1 MPSTASILPRPI
13 QRDQRDPLTIFLLL
27 SLLLHFLFLLFF
39 PIWRREP
46 LELPQ
51 EQLTEVELLPTPP
64 SPPPPVVAKVE
75 PPKAEPP
82 PVEKP
87 KPPEEQQP
95 KPHAEEKPKPPEA
108 KPREK
113 LPEQIV
119 NTPDEINDKV
129 PDKARLL
136 SERNTAV
143 KEETVAPGIPR
154 PAPRQNEKPPAPPKE
169 KAESQPPS
177 EQLVKKPPALTKPA
191 REKLREPPSEEKAAA
206 AKPPVQLA
214 MKPPVAPPVP
224 KPSIEKRLEEPD
236 GEEISG
242 KSPEQKTTEA
252 AKRAPQLFARPE
264 ELLTQGWLPNANSE
278 EEKKEERKSPQG
290 RDLIALAPPPRESL
304 LSLPGPQGTP
314 DYLPDIRQGNL
325 TFLNTKAHRFAPFV
339 RRVALRVFQHLIIFQ
354 RKNLHLD
361 DVVAAR
367 DVSTLEVKLDT
378 QGNLK
383 GLVIQTRSGSY
394 AVDEALL
401 KACQNGAWDEN
412 PPSEA
417 IAEDGMIHFIFRSD
431 INAQYD
437 DLGLR
442 AILTTLQVG
451 LV

>member
-1 MPSTASILPRPI
+1 
-13 QRDQRDPLTIFLLL
+13 
-27 SLLLHFLFLLFF
+27 
-39 PIWRREP
+39 
-46 LELPQ
+46 
-51 EQLTEVELLPTPP
+51 
-64 SPPPPVVAKVE
+64 
-75 PPKAEPP
+75 
-82 PVEKP
+82 
-87 KPPEEQQP
+87 
-95 KPHAEEKPKPPEA
+95 
-108 KPREK
+108 
-113 LPEQIV
+113 
-119 NTPDEINDKV
+119 
-129 PDKARLL
+129 
-136 SERNTAV
+136 V

-154 PAPRQNEKPPAPPKE
+154 PAPRQNEKPPVPPKE
-169 KAESQPPS
+169 KAEPQQSS
-177 EQLVKKPPALTKPA
+177 ERIAKKSPAPA
-191 REKLREPPSEEKAAA
+191 KSASERPREKPLEEKSAA

-214 MKPPVAPPVP
+214 MKPPIAPPIP
-224 KPSIEKRLEEPD
+224 KPSVEKRIEEPE
-236 GEEISG
+236 GEEPTG
-242 KSPEQKTTEA
+242 KRPEQKTTDA

-264 ELLTQGWLPNANSE
+264 DLLTQGWLPNADSE
-278 EEKKEERKSPQG
+278 EEKKAERKTPQG

-354 RKNLHLD
+354 RKNLHLN

-367 DVSTLEVKLDT
+367 EVSTIEVKLDT

-412 PPSEA
+412 PPPEA
-417 IAEDGMIHFIFRSD
+417 AAEDGMIHFIFRSD
-431 INAQYD
+431 LNAQFD

-442 AILTTLQVG
+442 AILTILQVG